1 MSKPSLALF
10 VLLSFALYSHAQD
23 HSSEEVARRA
33 VQRCAAQ
40 AVVWGMPAVNFD
52 LMLQAAIKN
61 NGAANQIVYWSHLPS
76 WKNQT
81 LTPNPDAIY
90 LMPFINTKEGPIVL
104 EIPPADE
111 GSITGSIDDAWQT
124 AVEDVGPAGLD
135 QGKGGKYV
143 ILPPDRKFKL
153 PDGYIPL
160 SPATFQS
167 YALLRSILKSGSDTD
182 VAKAVAYGRRVKLYP
197 LSQANAPPDTKFVDV
212 VDDVYDTTIPYD
224 MRFFDSLNRIVQTEP
239 WLDRDRVMIDC
250 LKTLGIEKGKPYRP
264 SDEVASA
271 TKHGMDE
278 AHAWV
283 EVNYEKLYVQ
293 PFNPGIRWALP
304 ASPELVKAMES
315 NFGDPDSYPVDTRGL
330 SYSLAFFSAKHLG
343 AGQYYLMTINDK
355 EGKTLEG
362 SHSYRLTVPANA
374 PVKQY
379 WSATVYNR
387 ATHAFIRDARWMSR
401 SSQTPGL
408 QKNLDG
414 SVDVFFAPKPPTG
427 KESNWVPTD
436 ADGQFEVLFRFYG
449 PDKSLFDKRGSSRIS
464 KNFRKQEGKW
474 HV

>member
-1 MSKPSLALF
+1 MSKASLALF
-10 VLLSFALYSHAQD
+10 FLLGSAMRSLAQNP
-23 HSSEEVARRA
+23 SSDEVTSRA

-61 NGAANQIVYWSHLPS
+61 KSAANQIVYWSRLPS

-90 LMPFINTKEGPIVL
+90 LMPFINTKDGPIVL

-111 GSITGSIDDAWQT
+111 GSITGSVDDAWQT

-153 PDGYIPL
+153 PADYLPL
-160 SPATFQS
+160 SPDTFQS
-167 YALLRSILKSGSDTD
+167 YALLRSILKSGSDAD
-182 VAKAVAYGRRVKLYP
+182 VAKAVAYGKRIKLYP
-197 LSQANAPPDTKFVDV
+197 LSQAAAPPDTKFVDV
-212 VDDVYDTTIPYD
+212 IDDVYDATIPYD

-250 LKTLGIEKGKPYRP
+250 LKTLGIEKGKSYHP
-264 SDEVASA
+264 SDEVATA
-271 TKHGMDE
+271 TKRGMDE

-283 EVNYEKLYVQ
+283 EVNYEKLYAQ
-293 PFNPGIRWALP
+293 PFNPGLHWALP

-315 NFGDPDSYPVDTRGL
+315 DFVDPNSYPVDTRGL
-330 SYSLAFFSAKHLG
+330 TYSLAFFSAKHLG

-362 SHSYRLTVPANA
+362 RHTYRLTVPANA
-374 PVKQY
+374 PVNQY

-408 QKNLDG
+408 QQNPDG
-414 SVDVFFAPKPPTG
+414 SVDIYFAPKPRAG
-427 KESNWVPTD
+427 KESNWVPIN

-449 PDKSLFDKRGSSRIS
+449 PEKSLFEKTWKLPDIEKLP
-464 KNFRKQEGKW
+464 
-474 HV
+474 